1 MQDADR
7 SSFSFN
13 KAIMENVIA
22 ILINKNRPG
31 KRREANKMKC
41 EFFLTEGVSIKAVK
55 AYRFVYKIVKE
66 NYLPG

>member
-1 MQDADR
+1 
-7 SSFSFN
+7 
-13 KAIMENVIA
+13 MENVIA